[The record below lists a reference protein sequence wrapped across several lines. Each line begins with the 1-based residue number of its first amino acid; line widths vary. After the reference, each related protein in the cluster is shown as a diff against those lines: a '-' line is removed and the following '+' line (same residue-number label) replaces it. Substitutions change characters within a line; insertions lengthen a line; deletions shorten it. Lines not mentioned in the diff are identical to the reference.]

1 METTSKD
8 KRFTAEL
15 EKNIA
20 IIRRELGDSIDLV
33 KRNIFFLGNRQV
45 SSVLFYIDGLAS
57 VEHVEK
63 VIDAMMF
70 EGNEFIKRNQLLIS
84 DLQTLI
90 EQHVLMNTSFS
101 LIEEVEKALIAILSG
116 DSILFVDGCQKA
128 FHIQTKG
135 WDTRSVDEPQTEQVV
150 RGSRDGFTES
160 IRTNTALVRRR
171 IRDPELR
178 LETMSIGLRTRTD
191 VNIAYINGVVKKG
204 LVDEVK
210 KRLNRIQIDGIL
222 ESGYIEEMIADSP
235 FSPFTTIMSTERP
248 DKVASA
254 LLEGRVAIFVDN
266 TPFVLV
272 VPTYFWQFLQASDDY
287 YMGFMAGSFFRII
300 RYIAF
305 IISLT
310 LTSIYVMLVSF
321 HQEMIPTPLA
331 LTIAS
336 GREIVPFPVLL
347 EALLMEIT
355 FELMR
360 EAGLRMPKP
369 VGQAVS
375 IVGSLVIGQAAV
387 QAGIV
392 SPFMVIVVAVTGIS
406 SFAIPNYSASYSIR
420 LIRFPLLIASG
431 TLGLLGF
438 SVMFTLLAIHALSIR
453 SFGESYLAPA
463 TPFQPNDQKDT
474 LIRFPWWGMKKRP
487 QLADGD
493 TIKLG
498 SHQKPKPPNKV
509 KDPIEK
515 NKDNQSE
522 SGGEEN
528 QKQETK
534 SNMES
539 RDNSDITGLRRWK
552 KKTGDNKGEKRKE

>member
-20 IIRRELGDSIDLV
+20 QIKRELGDSVDLV
-33 KRNIFFLGNRQV
+33 KRNIFFVGNRKV
-45 SSVLFYIDGLAS
+45 PSVLFYIDGLAS

-63 VIDAMMF
+63 VIDAMMY
-70 EGNEFIKRNQLLIS
+70 EGNEFIKRNELMIS

-101 LIEEVEKALIAILSG
+101 MIDEVEKALIAILSG
-116 DSILFVDGCQKA
+116 DSILFVDGCEKA

-150 RGSRDGFTES
+150 RGSRDGFTEN

-178 LETMSIGLRTRTD
+178 LETMSVGLRTRTD
-191 VNIAYINGVVKKG
+191 INIAYINGVVKKG

-210 KRLNRIQIDGIL
+210 KRLNAIKIDGIL

-235 FSPFTTIMSTERP
+235 FSPFTTVMSTERP

-305 IISLT
+305 VISLT

-431 TLGLLGF
+431 SLGLLGF
-438 SVMFTLLAIHALSIR
+438 SVMFALLAIHALSIR

-474 LIRFPWWGMKKRP
+474 LIRFPWWAMKKRP

-498 SHQKPKPPNKV
+498 AHQKPKPPNKV
-509 KDPIEK
+509 KNPLEMS
-515 NKDNQSE
+515 KDNQEE
-522 SGGEEN
+522 SGEKNSE
-528 QKQETK
+528 QKDK
-534 SNMES
+534 SKDES
-539 RDNSDITGLRRWK
+539 RDTSDITGLRRWK
-552 KKTGDNKGEKRKE
+552 KKSGSNKGEKRKE

>member
-8 KRFTAEL
+8 MRFTTEL

-20 IIRRELGDSIDLV
+20 KIKKHLGDSVDLV
-33 KRNIFFLGNRQV
+33 KRKIYFLGNRQV

-63 VIDAMMF
+63 VIDAMMY
-70 EGNEFIKRNQLLIS
+70 EGNEFIKRNQLMIS
-84 DLQTLI
+84 DLETLI

-101 LIEEVEKALIAILSG
+101 MITEVEKALVAILSG
-116 DSILFVDGCQKA
+116 DSMLFVDGCEKA

-150 RGSRDGFTES
+150 RGSRDGFTEN

-171 IRDPELR
+171 LRDPELR
-178 LETMSIGLRTRTD
+178 LETMSIGVRSKTD
-191 VNIAYINGVVKKG
+191 INIAYITGTVKKG
-204 LVDEVK
+204 LVDEEK
-210 KRLNRIQIDGIL
+210 KRLNNIKIDGIL

-235 FSPFTTIMSTERP
+235 FSPFTTVMSTERP

-305 IISLT
+305 VISLT

-438 SVMFTLLAIHALSIR
+438 SVMFSLLAIHALSIR

-463 TPFQPNDQKDT
+463 TPFQ
-474 LIRFPWWGMKKRP
+474 
-487 QLADGD
+487 
-493 TIKLG
+493 
-498 SHQKPKPPNKV
+498 
-509 KDPIEK
+509 
-515 NKDNQSE
+515 
-522 SGGEEN
+522 
-528 QKQETK
+528 
-534 SNMES
+534 
-539 RDNSDITGLRRWK
+539 
-552 KKTGDNKGEKRKE
+552 